1 MARTPSAFEWHPLP
15 SKGEACLLNKS
26 VFSST
31 IYLPNWLEKP
41 MLLILC
47 DELSLA
53 RKQMDYQE
61 SFAE

>member
-1 MARTPSAFEWHPLP
+1 VEQCYLP
-15 SKGEACLLNKS
+15 S
-26 VFSST
+26 
-31 IYLPNWLEKP
+31 WLEKP
-41 MLLILC
+41 VPLILS